1 MHRLRK
7 CILLSSLRLQ
17 NRRAPCCSG
26 LAGLARVHGRDGFQE
41 AVRGFESNIVF
52 SYRSYVSLFLLPT
65 TIRVILDER
74 QIPLVRLRHI
84 SAAGRCYEISAAG
97 RCYEIPAAGRCY
109 EFSAALC

>member
-1 MHRLRK
+1 VHRLRK
-7 CILLSSLRLQ
+7 CILLSGLRLQ
-17 NRRAPCCSG
+17 NRRAPCGSG
-26 LAGLARVHGRDGFQE
+26 LAGLARVHGGDGVQE

-52 SYRSYVSLFLLPT
+52 SYRSYLFLLPT

-97 RCYEIPAAGRCY
+97 RCYEI
-109 EFSAALC
+109 SAALNFLL